1 MVCRS
6 ALAETWPIYSIN
18 YYPAGFNVCLPRA
31 LLGTGEPPHSGCH
44 LAILVAVILT
54 VAAVMMTYFYI
65 RYFYGRY

>member
-1 MVCRS
+1 MIS
-6 ALAETWPIYSIN
+6 AEDFYKEKVY

-31 LLGTGEPPHSGCH
+31 LLGTGEPPHSACH
-44 LAILVAVILT
+44 LAILVAIIFT